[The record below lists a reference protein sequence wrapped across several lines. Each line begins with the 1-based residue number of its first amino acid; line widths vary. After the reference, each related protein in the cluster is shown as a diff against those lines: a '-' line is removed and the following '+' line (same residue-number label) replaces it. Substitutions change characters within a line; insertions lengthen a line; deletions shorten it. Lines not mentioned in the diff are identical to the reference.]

1 MNEQEVDRQI
11 NQMVQFIKQEAE
23 EKANEIRVAAEEV
36 GSRVPPSQGS
46 VPTIRDVPLEE
57 VCRVLFRTPGGD
69 RRVRRRAPEAELAG

>member
-1 MNEQEVDRQI
+1 MPLHRPSSVSL
-11 NQMVQFIKQEAE
+11 
-23 EKANEIRVAAEEV
+23 
-36 GSRVPPSQGS
+36 SRRPSQGS